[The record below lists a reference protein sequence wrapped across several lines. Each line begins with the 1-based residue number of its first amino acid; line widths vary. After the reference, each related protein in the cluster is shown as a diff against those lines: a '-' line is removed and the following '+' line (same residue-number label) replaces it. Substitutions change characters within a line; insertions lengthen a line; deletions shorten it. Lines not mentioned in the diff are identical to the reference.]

1 MSLDQFEEAVALY
14 AVDALEPHE
23 REALES
29 HVRAGCEECLAALKE
44 YQAAAGLLPYA
55 LPPEAVPF
63 DLQTHL
69 MRTFQLDFAKA
80 GQPATAPKV
89 PLRDRFLSWREL
101 FGQPAFALAL
111 VLLVLVIGTYAVT
124 LRAQLQNEATQR
136 RQIETAMQNESA
148 RLAALQAQAADQ
160 EQKLNGIRTQLADTL
175 GTTRDTL
182 AAREA
187 ELDELRARVAQQNEP
202 GALRRTLRTND
213 EMAAFLRGSNIHV
226 VSLSGSDE
234 AKSAGGLLLF
244 DPSSKRAFLY
254 AFNMPPLPA
263 GKIYQL
269 WAILDKPISAGTFGT
284 EPGNKSRVFI
294 QRIPEL
300 TRTKKFAVTMEPEGG
315 RPQPTG
321 PILLSG
327 PV

>member
-1 MSLDQFEEAVALY
+1 MSLEQFEEAVALY

-23 REALES
+23 REALEA
-29 HVRAGCEECLAALKE
+29 HVRAGCEECRAALTE
-44 YQAAAGLLPYA
+44 YQSAAGLLPYA
-55 LPPEAVPF
+55 LPPEPVPF

-69 MRTFQLDFAKA
+69 MRTFQLDFAKQ
-80 GQPATAPKV
+80 GEPVPLSKV
-89 PLRDRFLSWREL
+89 PLRDRFLNWWGP
-101 FGQPAFALAL
+101 FGRPAFAVAS
-111 VLLVLVIGTYAVT
+111 VLLILGIGTYAVT
-124 LRAQLQNEATQR
+124 LRSQLQNEAAQR

-148 RLAALQAQAADQ
+148 RLAALQVQAADQ
-160 EQKLNGIRTQLADTL
+160 EQQLIRIRTQLADTL

-187 ELDELRARVAQQNEP
+187 ELDELRARVAQQKEP
-202 GALRRTLRTND
+202 GALGKTVRTDD
-213 EMAAFLRGSNIHV
+213 EMAALLRGPNTRV

-244 DPSSKRAFLY
+244 DPSTKRAFLY
-254 AFNMPPLPA
+254 AFNMPALPS

-269 WAILDKPISAGTFGT
+269 WAIVDKPISAGTFGT
-284 EPGNKSRVFI
+284 EAGNKSRVFI
-294 QRIPEL
+294 QRMPDL
-300 TRTKKFAVTMEPEGG
+300 THTKKFAVTMEPEGG
-315 RPQPTG
+315 RSQPTG